1 MDLNKLAKICSLN
14 LMNLVKNTLIH
25 FRTAKTFLLLG
36 RFRKPSAQQ
45 LSWEDTYREMAASD
59 EDWSAWDATI
69 DDGLGEDEFKR

>member
-36 RFRKPSAQQ
+36 RFGKPSAMK

-59 EDWSAWDATI
+59 ENWSDWYATI

>member
-1 MDLNKLAKICSLN
+1 MDLNKVAKICSLN

-36 RFRKPSAQQ
+36 RFRKPSAMQ

-59 EDWSAWDATI
+59 ENWSEWKTVI
-69 DDGLGEDEFKR
+69 NDGLGGDEFKR